1 MSVDPSGPPKRG
13 LVVQPI
19 ELDFTKLGG
28 LVPFVLQ
35 HGFSREVLM
44 VGFLNPEAWEICC
57 ATGILTMYR
66 RTLGRVWAMGEDDGT
81 VVSISR
87 VMVDCDNDT
96 VLFETTV
103 DQAICGQGYRS
114 CFFQELPGPAHH

>member
-1 MSVDPSGPPKRG
+1 MSGDPTDAAPQG
-13 LVVQPI
+13 LVVEPT
-19 ELDFTKLGG
+19 ELDFTKLNG

-57 ATGILTMYR
+57 TTGILTMFR
-66 RTLGRVWAMGEDDGT
+66 RTLGRVWTMGEEDGN
-81 VVSISR
+81 VPISR
-87 VMVDCDNDT
+87 VMIDCDDDT

-103 DQAICGQGYRS
+103 DQGICGQGYRS
-114 CFFQELPGPAHH
+114 CFFKELPGPADH